1 MFFLARKNLFQEKT
15 RLLIS
20 VGGVAFSVLLMI
32 LLQGLNIGFS
42 NILGQYFETVPT
54 DLWVASANTGNI
66 MDPSFLQP
74 DLGKKLEAIPGVA
87 EAKPFGMQNATTY
100 INGKGLAFY
109 LVAYDPANGTGTPGK
124 VSEGKATPSQGEIV
138 MDRITAKSNN
148 IKLGDTVPFPGQGL
162 KVVGFS
168 EGTFLLS
175 SSFAFINKA
184 DAKTIYSLPTTTN
197 YWLVSVKPG
206 VDVAAV
212 KSAIDTQIPNVNAH
226 TKSHFIQVNVDLVK
240 GIVQPIFSALVVL
253 GALIGT
259 TIIGLTIFTSTIEKA
274 KEYGVL
280 KALGLKN
287 RQLYVIVMQQAL
299 IATTLGYLI
308 GALLAFAL
316 KGFITDAVPQFLTD
330 IRVIDLAWIF
340 AVTLFMAIVASYL
353 PMRRLNQIDPTEVFR
368 S

>member
-1 MFFLARKNLFQEKT
+1 MYFLAQKNLLQEKT
-15 RLLIS
+15 RFAIS
-20 VGGVAFSVLLMI
+20 IGGVAFSVLLMI
-32 LLQGLNIGFS
+32 LLQGLNVGFS
-42 NILGQYFETVPT
+42 NVLGQYFETVKT

-74 DLGKKLEAIPGVA
+74 DLGNKLEAIPGVA

-109 LVAYDPANGTGTPGK
+109 LVAYDPGNNTGAPGS

-138 MDRITAKSNN
+138 MDRITAKTNN
-148 IKLGDTVPFPGQGL
+148 IKLDDTVPFPGRGL

-175 SSFAFINKA
+175 TSFAFINKS

-206 VDVAAV
+206 ADVATV
-212 KSAIDTQIPNVNAH
+212 QSAINSRFPNVNAH
-226 TKSHFIQVNVDLVK
+226 TKSHFIQINVDLMK
-240 GIVQPIFSALVVL
+240 SIVQPIFSALVVL

-287 RQLYVIVMQQAL
+287 RQLYIIVMQQAL

-316 KGFITDAVPQFLTD
+316 KSFITEAVPQFLTD
-330 IRVIDLAWIF
+330 IRFIDLGWIL
-340 AVTLFMAIVASYL
+340 AVTIVMAIVASYL
-353 PMRRLNQIDPTEVFR
+353 PIRRLNQIDPAEVFR

>member
-1 MFFLARKNLFQEKT
+1 MFFLAYKNLFQERA

-74 DLGKKLEAIPGVA
+74 DLGKKLEAIPGIA

-109 LVAYDPANGTGTPGK
+109 LVAYDSANGTGTPGQ
-124 VSEGKATPSQGEIV
+124 VSEGKATPSQGEMI

-212 KSAIDTQIPNVNAH
+212 QSAINSRTPSVNAH

-259 TIIGLTIFTSTIEKA
+259 TIIGLTSLLQPLKRLKST
-274 KEYGVL
+274 
-280 KALGLKN
+280 
-287 RQLYVIVMQQAL
+287 
-299 IATTLGYLI
+299 
-308 GALLAFAL
+308 AF
-316 KGFITDAVPQFLTD
+316 
-330 IRVIDLAWIF
+330 
-340 AVTLFMAIVASYL
+340 
-353 PMRRLNQIDPTEVFR
+353 
-368 S
+368 

>member
-42 NILGQYFETVPT
+42 NMLGQYFETVHT

-74 DLGKKLEAIPGVA
+74 DIGKKLTAIPGVA
-87 EAKPFGMQNATTY
+87 DAKPFGMQNATTY

-109 LVAYDPANGTGTPGK
+109 LVAYDSVNGTGAPGS
-124 VSEGKATPSQGEIV
+124 VSEGSTTPNQGEIII
-138 MDRITAKSNN
+138 DRIMAKSNK
-148 IKLGDTVPFPGQGL
+148 IKLGDTIPFPGKKL

-184 DAKTIYSLPTTTN
+184 DATTIYSLPTTTN
-197 YWLVSVKPG
+197 YWLVKVRPDTDVLKVQSAINRQIPG
-206 VDVAAV
+206 VY
-212 KSAIDTQIPNVNAH
+212 AH

-240 GIVQPIFSALVVL
+240 SIVQPIFSALVVL

-274 KEYGVL
+274 REYGVL

-287 RQLYVIVMQQAL
+287 RQLYLIVMQQAI

-308 GALLAFAL
+308 GALLAYSL
-316 KGFITDAVPQFLTD
+316 KGFIADAVPQFLVD
-330 IRVIDLAWIF
+330 IRVIDLSWIF

-353 PMRRLNQIDPTEVFR
+353 PMRRLNKIDPAEVFR